1 MAIALSSGSAPKLR
15 FPCARSSSG
24 IAVTAVTTSAF
35 TPLEQL
41 RAHELVAEQL
51 RRHIR
56 LHLVPPGKSLPPE
69 RELARVFRV
78 GRATVQQAIELLEK
92 EELVR
97 TRRGRAGGTF
107 VIGAVGDERPLG
119 RVVDRVRRER
129 DAIEEAL
136 VFRSEL
142 EPAAAARAAR
152 ERTDDDLAAIAAA
165 GAAASAAPDDAGFMA
180 NDTEFHLSLARAAHN
195 HYYAEAIERLRLL
208 LNDALVVLPDSDL
221 WHARSNREHA
231 VVLAALERRDE
242 RKARSAMRTHV
253 DHTDQS
259 VRALLRTLASGA

>member
-1 MAIALSSGSAPKLR
+1 VNAGPT
-15 FPCARSSSG
+15 G
-24 IAVTAVTTSAF
+24 AF

-69 RELARVFRV
+69 RELARVFGV
-78 GRATVQQAIELLEK
+78 GRATVQQAIALLEA
-92 EELVR
+92 EELVW

-107 VIGAVGDERPLG
+107 VAGAVGDEGPLAH
-119 RVVDRVRRER
+119 VVDRVRRER

-136 VFRSEL
+136 VFRSEV
-142 EPAAAARAAR
+142 EPAAAVCAAR
-152 ERTDDDLAAIAAA
+152 ERTEDELAAIAAA
-165 GAAASAAPDDAGFMA
+165 SAAATAAPDDAAFMA

-195 HYYAEAIERLRLL
+195 RYYAEAIERLRLL
-208 LNDALVVLPDSDL
+208 LNDALVVLPDSEL

-231 VVLAALERRDE
+231 VILAALERRDE
-242 RKARSAMRTHV
+242 RGVRSGMRTHV